1 MAIEEIGPELPPL
14 KPVIT
19 SELPPE
25 PEPEPDADPAPVD
38 EKSGTMLDLYA

>member
-25 PEPEPDADPAPVD
+25 PEPEPDPVPVD
-38 EKSGTMLDLYA
+38 ENSGTMLDLYA